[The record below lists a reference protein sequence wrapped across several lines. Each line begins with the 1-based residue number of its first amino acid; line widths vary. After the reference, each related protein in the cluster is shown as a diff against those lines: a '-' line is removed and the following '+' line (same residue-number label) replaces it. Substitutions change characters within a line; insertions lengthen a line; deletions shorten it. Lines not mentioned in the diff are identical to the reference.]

1 MATITAKLT
10 LDSTNVSTNE
20 ALNLSITDSLTVGPP
35 NVGISQVACEVSGG
49 AVVALKPSGSANQY
63 VYIKNTGYQSDGTTA
78 TTNSLSVK
86 FASTEGLRIG
96 AGEFAFLPVKS
107 DVVINVISSSS
118 QTILVEY
125 GYWTAA

>member
-20 ALNLSITDSLTVGPP
+20 GLNLSITDSLTVGPP
-35 NVGISQVACEVSGG
+35 SIGISQIAVAVTGG
-49 AVVALKPSGSANQY
+49 SDTALVPSGAANQY

-78 TTNSLSVK
+78 TTNQLSVK
-86 FASTEGLRIG
+86 FASTEGLRIA
-96 AGEFAFLPVKS
+96 AGEFAFLPSKS
-107 DVVINVISSSS
+107 DVVINAVSSGSH
-118 QTILVEY
+118 TILVEY